1 MIRIHAWN
9 VSARVDR
16 TGHFAREREAIIV
29 FEFAGIN
36 SLRLHGENED
46 RPDLVHGNGIE
57 RTERGYRLEFA
68 PSFGL
73 TGELTVDQIAVH
85 VEPGR

>member
-1 MIRIHAWN
+1 
-9 VSARVDR
+9 
-16 TGHFAREREAIIV
+16 V

-36 SLRLHGENED
+36 SLRLHGEDAD
-46 RPDLVHGNGIE
+46 RENLVHENGIE
-57 RTERGYRLEFA
+57 RTEQGYRFEFA

-73 TGELTVDQIAVH
+73 VGEVTVEQIAVH